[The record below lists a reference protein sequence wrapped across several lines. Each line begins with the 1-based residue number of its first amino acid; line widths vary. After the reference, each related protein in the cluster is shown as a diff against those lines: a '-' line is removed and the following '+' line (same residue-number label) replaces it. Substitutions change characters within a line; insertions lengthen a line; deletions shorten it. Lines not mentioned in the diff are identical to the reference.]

1 MYKIIGADGKEY
13 GPISVD
19 QLRQWLNE
27 GRVNAQSKVLAEG
40 ATEWKTLADIP
51 ELVGTTPVPPPS
63 PPSFHPG
70 AAAAGTREAALQAV
84 KGPAIALIVT
94 AALGIAYYGLSGVF
108 TLVAGGTMFHH
119 ELPPNI
125 PPQMRAFFEGMHG
138 SMAGVI
144 NLFFAALNAFVLLG
158 AIKLMRLQSYGL
170 AMAAC
175 IVAML
180 PCQCCCLFGLP
191 FGIWALVVLS
201 KPEVKS
207 AFH

>member
-1 MYKIIGADGKEY
+1 
-13 GPISVD
+13 
-19 QLRQWLNE
+19 
-27 GRVNAQSKVLAEG
+27 
-40 ATEWKTLADIP
+40 
-51 ELVGTTPVPPPS
+51 
-63 PPSFHPG
+63 
-70 AAAAGTREAALQAV
+70 
-84 KGPAIALIVT
+84 
-94 AALGIAYYGLSGVF
+94 
-108 TLVAGGTMFHH
+108 
-119 ELPPNI
+119 
-125 PPQMRAFFEGMHG
+125 MRAFFEGMHG